1 MQVTRW
7 VSYKKHKLLT
17 IFKHLGLSV
26 LGIYFGCL
34 PSVTC
39 AQILPVSVSWSV
51 FAKSRRTVRF
61 YSVRFYSVRFYS
73 LQVIVPKGS
82 KHRTATQHVPKLGL
96 SCHMVIR
103 K

>member
-61 YSVRFYSVRFYS
+61 YSVRFYS
-73 LQVIVPKGS
+73 LQVIVPRARNTELLPS
-82 KHRTATQHVPKLGL
+82 TFPSWVCHV
-96 SCHMVIR
+96 IW
-103 K
+103 